1 MHRVLPYL
9 TLRFEV
15 VWGSLQKMLKH
26 KTKSKLVLYIFQK
39 DFQSGGM
46 SVSPAFHIVKCLRQ
60 FLCVPCQLRTWD
72 SNLHF
77 AITVCWRVGTI
88 ILTRLVLSWWITY
101 PSDRKNHSH
110 IYTIYCNKKTYC
122 LIWCFVWCLHRF
134 TPNAISPNG
143 AHWKRYNFHLGLGQF
158 RLRANMVHQAT
169 CEVKTSSRLW
179 VICGPLVGR
188 YFTPNN
194 LIATII
200 KGI

>member
-110 IYTIYCNKKTYC
+110 IYTIYCNQKNILFDLMFC
-122 LIWCFVWCLHRF
+122 MMFASLH
-134 TPNAISPNG
+134 P
-143 AHWKRYNFHLGLGQF
+143 KRHLSKRCTLKA
-158 RLRANMVHQAT
+158 L
-169 CEVKTSSRLW
+169 
-179 VICGPLVGR
+179 
-188 YFTPNN
+188 
-194 LIATII
+194 
-200 KGI
+200 

>member
-1 MHRVLPYL
+1 
-9 TLRFEV
+9 
-15 VWGSLQKMLKH
+15 MLKH

-46 SVSPAFHIVKCLRQ
+46 SVSPAFHIVKSLRQ

-110 IYTIYCNKKTYC
+110 IYTIYCNQKNHIVWFDVLYDVCIASPQTPSLQTVHIESVRISILGWGNLGC
-122 LIWCFVWCLHRF
+122 VPTWCTKQHVKWKHQAVCGSFMGLWW
-134 TPNAISPNG
+134 ADISP
-143 AHWKRYNFHLGLGQF
+143 Q
-158 RLRANMVHQAT
+158 
-169 CEVKTSSRLW
+169 
-179 VICGPLVGR
+179 
-188 YFTPNN
+188 
-194 LIATII
+194 TIW
-200 KGI
+200 